1 MAKLDKVLAIY
12 DNQGNRQAIPLYS
25 SLEDVKNLGR
35 KIYYSPTEFAYYPLT
50 EKLDDPN
57 ASKKVVV
64 IGTKTYK
71 ALLKVGGSGF
81 KTILEAVDALNYMSA
96 ENSHKL
102 DDIDRSIGSPVY
114 IQNDANLNDY
124 DFSSMYSDSTRVEMV
139 SYDPANPKY
148 INNIDLTPYNNLVL
162 HSGMAYNIPT
172 KNIKYNNIKNDGS
185 LEAVMAIPYTGDR
198 IFKGPLIKNT
208 YDKCVFTGAYNE
220 TIPRIIED
228 IAQSPLANH
237 TYISGSSNKV
247 EQITLGE
254 KEANEIKVDPFNNT
268 AKNVMQITNCKIK
281 ETDKWQ
287 FAFLIY
293 HGNKNDNTYNTI
305 TPYTEAES
313 QTKDSLKYIYKLSK
327 NDIKNDVNIKSCNNP
342 FGSIV
347 VLTRPGSY
355 GYSAS
360 GALNAVKKLE
370 TAIIILDTAGTEVF
384 RKDIRINKPLKGS
397 IDKDRYMTTFVNAPT
412 YSDSNKTNIWIDYD
426 SDFKD
431 EDNFYIKLLFGN
443 DIIHTIQIYQ
453 DYVPSVS
460 IKNIV
465 STVQSDKY
473 LTIKS
478 CNNVESVYATLTATP
493 RYINPN
499 AYKYKGTVGIKFDI
513 ENITDFKR
521 NPVKAEELGELNK
534 KRTLAIYTSDINAN
548 KNLNTNKDLFLFNM
562 LNIINQPGYTGV
574 KDCAYIQQTIMAP
587 EAQLE
592 SVMNTKANAD
602 ISNISY
608 YPLRLNEI

>member
-1 MAKLDKVLAIY
+1 MAKLDKVLAVY
-12 DNQGNRQAIPLYS
+12 DAQGNRQAIPLYS

-81 KTILEAVDALNYMSA
+81 KNILEAVDALNYMSA

-114 IQNDANLNDY
+114 IHSDANLDDY
-124 DFSSMYSDSTRVEMV
+124 DFSSMYSDGTRVEIEL
-139 SYDPANPKY
+139 YDPVNPKY
-148 INNIDLTPYNNLVL
+148 INSIDLTPYNSLVL
-162 HSGMAYNIPT
+162 SSGMAYSIPT
-172 KNIKYNNIKNDGS
+172 KTIKYNNIKSDGS

-198 IFKGPLIKNT
+198 IFKGPLMKNT

-220 TIPRIIED
+220 SIHRIIED
-228 IAQSPLANH
+228 MAQSPLANR

-254 KEANEIKVDPFNNT
+254 KEANEVKVDPFNNT

-305 TPYTEAES
+305 TPYTEIES

-327 NDIKNDVNIKSCNNP
+327 NDIKDDVNIKSCNNS

-355 GYSAS
+355 SYSAS

-384 RKDIRINKPLKGS
+384 RKDIVIHKPLKAS
-397 IDKDRYMTTFVNAPT
+397 IDKDHYIVNFVNAPYYT
-412 YSDSNKTNIWIDYD
+412 QTKKINIWIDYD

-431 EDNFYIKLLFGN
+431 EDNFYVKLLFGN

-460 IKNIV
+460 IKNIL
-465 STVQSDKY
+465 STVQSDRY

-478 CNNVESVYATLTATP
+478 CNNVESVYATLSTTP

-521 NPVKAEELGELNK
+521 NPVRAEDLVELNK

-562 LNIINQPGYTGV
+562 LNIMNQPGYTGA
-574 KDCAYIQQTIMAP
+574 KDCVYIQQTIMAP
-587 EAQLE
+587 ESQLE

>member
-12 DNQGNRQAIPLYS
+12 DTQGNRQAIPLYS

-81 KTILEAVDALNYMSA
+81 KTILEALDIEGYITA

-102 DDIDRSIGSPVY
+102 DDIDRSTGAPVY
-114 IQNDANLNDY
+114 IHNDANLDDY
-124 DFSSMYSDSTRVEMV
+124 NFSSMYSDGTRVEMIP
-139 SYDPANPKY
+139 YDPANPKY

-162 HSGMAYNIPT
+162 PFGTAYNIPT
-172 KNIKYNNIKNDGS
+172 KNIRYNNIKNDGS

-198 IFKGPLIKNT
+198 IFKGPLMKNT

-220 TIPRIIED
+220 SIHRIIED
-228 IAQSPLANH
+228 MAQSPLANS

-254 KEANEIKVDPFNNT
+254 KEANEVKVDPFNNT

-305 TPYTEAES
+305 TPYTEIES

-327 NDIKNDVNIKSCNNP
+327 NDIKDDVNIKSCNNP

-355 GYSAS
+355 GYSII

-384 RKDIRINKPLKGS
+384 RKDIVIYKPLKAS
-397 IDKDRYMTTFVNAPT
+397 IDKDHYIVNFVNAPYYT
-412 YSDSNKTNIWIDYD
+412 QTKKINIWIDYD

-431 EDNFYIKLLFGN
+431 EDNFYVKLLFGN

-460 IKNIV
+460 VKNIL
-465 STVQSDKY
+465 STVQSDRY

-478 CNNVESVYATLTATP
+478 CNNVESVYATLTTTP

-499 AYKYKGTVGIKFDI
+499 VYKYKGIVGIKFDI

-521 NPVKAEELGELNK
+521 NPVRAEDLVELNK

-562 LNIINQPGYTGV
+562 LNIMNQPGYTGT
-574 KDCAYIQQTIMAP
+574 KDCVYIQQTIMAP
-587 EAQLE
+587 ESQLE

>member
-1 MAKLDKVLAIY
+1 MAKLDKVLAVY
-12 DNQGNRQAIPLYS
+12 DRDGNRQAIPLYTT
-25 SLEDVKNLGR
+25 LEEVNNLGR
-35 KIYYSPTEFAYYPLT
+35 KIKLDNAYAYYPLT
-50 EKLDDPN
+50 ENLTDPN

-81 KTILEAVDALNYMSA
+81 KNILEAVDALNYMSA

-114 IQNDANLNDY
+114 IHSDVNLDDY
-124 DFSSMYSDSTRVEMV
+124 DFSSMYSDGTRVEIEL
-139 SYDPANPKY
+139 YDPVNPKY
-148 INNIDLTPYNNLVL
+148 INSIDLTPYNSLVL
-162 HSGMAYNIPT
+162 SSGMAYNIPT
-172 KNIKYNNIKNDGS
+172 KDIKYNNIKNDGS
-185 LEAVMAIPYTGDR
+185 LEAVMAIPYTGDH
-198 IFKGPLIKNT
+198 IFKGPLMKNT

-220 TIPRIIED
+220 SIPRIIED
-228 IAQSPLANH
+228 MAQSPLANR

-254 KEANEIKVDPFNNT
+254 KEANEVKVDPFNNT

-305 TPYTEAES
+305 TPYTEIES

-327 NDIKNDVNIKSCNNP
+327 NDIKDDVNIKSCNNP

-355 GYSAS
+355 GYSLG

-384 RKDIRINKPLKGS
+384 RKDIRINKPLKAS
-397 IDKDRYMTTFVNAPT
+397 IDKDHYITNFVNAPT
-412 YSDSNKTNIWIDYD
+412 YSDPNKTNIWIDYD

-431 EDNFYIKLLFGN
+431 DDNFYVKLLFGN

-460 IKNIV
+460 IKNIL

-473 LTIKS
+473 LSTKS
-478 CNNVESVYATLTATP
+478 CNNVESVYATLNTTP

-499 AYKYKGTVGIKFDI
+499 VYKYKGVVGIKFDI

-521 NPVKAEELGELNK
+521 NPVRTEDLGELNK
-534 KRTLAIYTSDINAN
+534 KHTLAIYTSDVNAN
-548 KNLNTNKDLFLFNM
+548 KNLNANKDLFLFNM
-562 LNIINQPGYTGV
+562 LNIMNQPGYTGA

-592 SVMNTKANAD
+592 SVMNTKANTD

>member
-12 DNQGNRQAIPLYS
+12 DAQGNRQAIPLYS

-81 KTILEAVDALNYMSA
+81 KNILEAVDALNYMSA

-114 IQNDANLNDY
+114 IHSDANLDDY
-124 DFSSMYSDSTRVEMV
+124 DFSSMYSDGTRVEIEL
-139 SYDPANPKY
+139 YDPVNPKY
-148 INNIDLTPYNNLVL
+148 INSIDLTPYNSLVL
-162 HSGMAYNIPT
+162 SSGMAYSIPT
-172 KNIKYNNIKNDGS
+172 KTIKYNNIKSDGS

-198 IFKGPLIKNT
+198 IFKGPLMKNT

-220 TIPRIIED
+220 SIHRIIED
-228 IAQSPLANH
+228 MAQSPLANR

-254 KEANEIKVDPFNNT
+254 KEANEVKVDPFNNT

-305 TPYTEAES
+305 TPYTEIES

-327 NDIKNDVNIKSCNNP
+327 NDIKDDVNIKSCNNP

-384 RKDIRINKPLKGS
+384 RKDIVIHKPLKAS
-397 IDKDRYMTTFVNAPT
+397 IDKDHYIYNFVNAPYYT
-412 YSDSNKTNIWIDYD
+412 QTKKINIWIDYD

-431 EDNFYIKLLFGN
+431 EDNFYVKLLFGN

-460 IKNIV
+460 IKNIL
-465 STVQSDKY
+465 STVQSDRY

-478 CNNVESVYATLTATP
+478 CNNVESLYATLTTTP

-499 AYKYKGTVGIKFDI
+499 VYKYKGIVGIKFDI

-521 NPVKAEELGELNK
+521 NPVRAEDLVELNK

-562 LNIINQPGYTGV
+562 LNIMNQPGYTGA
-574 KDCAYIQQTIMAP
+574 KDCVYIQQTIMAP
-587 EAQLE
+587 ESQLE

>member
-12 DNQGNRQAIPLYS
+12 DTQGNRQAIPLYS

-81 KTILEAVDALNYMSA
+81 KTILEALDIEGYITA

-102 DDIDRSIGSPVY
+102 DDIDRSTGAPVY
-114 IQNDANLNDY
+114 IHNDANLDDY
-124 DFSSMYSDSTRVEMV
+124 NFSSMYSDGTRVEMIP
-139 SYDPANPKY
+139 YDPANPKY

-162 HSGMAYNIPT
+162 PFGTAYNIPT
-172 KNIKYNNIKNDGS
+172 KNIRYNNIKNDGS

-198 IFKGPLIKNT
+198 IFKGPLMKNT

-220 TIPRIIED
+220 SIHRIIED
-228 IAQSPLANH
+228 MAQSPLANS

-254 KEANEIKVDPFNNT
+254 KEANEVKVDPFNNT

-305 TPYTEAES
+305 TPYTEIES

-327 NDIKNDVNIKSCNNP
+327 NDIKDDVNIKSCNNP

-347 VLTRPGSY
+347 VLTRSGSY
-355 GYSAS
+355 GYSII

-384 RKDIRINKPLKGS
+384 RKDIVIYKPLKAS
-397 IDKDRYMTTFVNAPT
+397 IDKDHYIVNFVNAPYYT
-412 YSDSNKTNIWIDYD
+412 QTKKINIWIDYD

-431 EDNFYIKLLFGN
+431 EDNFYVKLLFGN

-460 IKNIV
+460 VKNIL
-465 STVQSDKY
+465 STVQSDRY

-478 CNNVESVYATLTATP
+478 CNNVESVYATLTTTP

-499 AYKYKGTVGIKFDI
+499 VYKYKGIVGIKFDI

-521 NPVKAEELGELNK
+521 NPVRAEDLVELNK

-562 LNIINQPGYTGV
+562 LNIMNQPGYTGT
-574 KDCAYIQQTIMAP
+574 KDCVYIQQTIMAP
-587 EAQLE
+587 ESQLE

>member
-12 DNQGNRQAIPLYS
+12 DAQGNRQAIPLYS

-81 KTILEAVDALNYMSA
+81 KTILEALDIEGYITA
-96 ENSHKL
+96 EDSHKL
-102 DDIDRSIGSPVY
+102 DDIDRSTGAPVY
-114 IQNDANLNDY
+114 IHNDANLDDY
-124 DFSSMYSDSTRVEMV
+124 NFSSMYSNGTRVEMIP
-139 SYDPANPKY
+139 YDPANPKY

-162 HSGMAYNIPT
+162 PFGTAYNIPT
-172 KNIKYNNIKNDGS
+172 KNIRYNNIKNDGS

-198 IFKGPLIKNT
+198 IFKGPLMENT
-208 YDKCVFTGAYNE
+208 YDKCIFTGAYNE
-220 TIPRIIED
+220 SIHRIIEGM
-228 IAQSPLANH
+228 AQSPLANR

-254 KEANEIKVDPFNNT
+254 KEANEVKVDPFNNT

-305 TPYTEAES
+305 TPYTEIES

-327 NDIKNDVNIKSCNNP
+327 NDIKDDVNIKSCNNP

-384 RKDIRINKPLKGS
+384 RKDIVIYKPLKAS
-397 IDKDRYMTTFVNAPT
+397 IDKDHYIANFVNAPYYT
-412 YSDSNKTNIWIDYD
+412 QTKKINIWIDYD

-431 EDNFYIKLLFGN
+431 EDNFYVKLLFGN

-460 IKNIV
+460 IKNIL
-465 STVQSDKY
+465 STVQSDRY

-478 CNNVESVYATLTATP
+478 CNNVESVYATLTTTP

-499 AYKYKGTVGIKFDI
+499 VYKYKGIVGIKFDI

-521 NPVKAEELGELNK
+521 NPVRAEDLVELNK

-562 LNIINQPGYTGV
+562 LNIMNQPGYTGA
-574 KDCAYIQQTIMAP
+574 KDCVYIQQTIMAP
-587 EAQLE
+587 ESQLE

>member
-12 DNQGNRQAIPLYS
+12 DAQGNRQAIPLYS

-81 KTILEAVDALNYMSA
+81 KTILEALDIEGYITA

-102 DDIDRSIGSPVY
+102 DDIDRSTGAPVY
-114 IQNDANLNDY
+114 IHNEVNLDDY
-124 DFSSMYSDSTRVEMV
+124 DFSSMCSNGTRVEMIP
-139 SYDPANPKY
+139 YDPANPKY
-148 INNIDLTPYNNLVL
+148 INSIDLTPYNSLSL
-162 HSGMAYNIPT
+162 PMGMAYNIPT
-172 KNIKYNNIKNDGS
+172 KDIKYSNIKNDGS
-185 LEAVMAIPYTGDR
+185 LVAAMAIPYTGDR

-208 YDKCVFTGAYNE
+208 YDKCVFTGVYND
-220 TIPRIIED
+220 TIPRIIEN
-228 IAQSPLANH
+228 IAQSPLA
-237 TYISGSSNKV
+237 TDSYISGSSNKV

-254 KEANEIKVDPFNNT
+254 KEANEVKVDPFNKD

-293 HGNKNDNTYNTI
+293 HGNKNDNTYNSI
-305 TPYTEAES
+305 TPYTEVEA

-342 FGSIV
+342 FGSII

-355 GYSAS
+355 GYSLG

-384 RKDIRINKPLKGS
+384 RKDIRINKPLKAS
-397 IDKDRYMTTFVNAPT
+397 IDKDHYITTFVNAPT
-412 YSDSNKTNIWIDYD
+412 YSDPNKTNIWIDYD

-431 EDNFYIKLLFGN
+431 DDNFYVKLLFGN

-460 IKNIV
+460 IKNIL

-478 CNNVESVYATLTATP
+478 CNNVESVYATLTSTT

-499 AYKYKGTVGIKFDI
+499 VYKYKGVVGIKFDI

-521 NPVKAEELGELNK
+521 TPVRTEDLGELNK
-534 KRTLAIYTSDINAN
+534 KHTLAIYTSDANAN

-562 LNIINQPGYTGV
+562 LNIMNQPGYTGA
-574 KDCAYIQQTIMAP
+574 KDCVYIQQTIMAP
-587 EAQLE
+587 ESQLE

>member
-12 DNQGNRQAIPLYS
+12 DAQGNRQAIPLYS

-81 KTILEAVDALNYMSA
+81 KNILEAVDALNYMSA

-114 IQNDANLNDY
+114 IHSDANLDDY
-124 DFSSMYSDSTRVEMV
+124 DFSSMYSDGTRVEIEL
-139 SYDPANPKY
+139 YDPVNPKY
-148 INNIDLTPYNNLVL
+148 INSIDLTPYNSLVL
-162 HSGMAYNIPT
+162 SSGMAYNIPT
-172 KNIKYNNIKNDGS
+172 KDIKYNNIKNDGS
-185 LEAVMAIPYTGDR
+185 LEAVMAIPYTGDH
-198 IFKGPLIKNT
+198 IFKGPLMKNT

-220 TIPRIIED
+220 SIPRIIED
-228 IAQSPLANH
+228 MAQSPLANR

-254 KEANEIKVDPFNNT
+254 KEIDGVKVDPFNNT

-293 HGNKNDNTYNTI
+293 HGNKNDNTYNII
-305 TPYTEAES
+305 TPYTETEA
-313 QTKDSLKYIYKLSK
+313 QTKDSLKYVYKLSK
-327 NDIKNDVNIKSCNNP
+327 NDIQNDVNIKSCNNP

-347 VLTRPGSY
+347 VLTRPASY
-355 GYSAS
+355 GTGTG
-360 GALNAVKKLE
+360 GALNGVKKLE
-370 TAIIILDTAGTEVF
+370 TAIIILDTTGTEIF
-384 RKDIRINKPLKGS
+384 RKDIVVNKPIKAT
-397 IDKDRYMTTFVNAPT
+397 IDKDYYMRNFVNGSYYNT
-412 YSDSNKTNIWIDYD
+412 SNKTNIWIDYD

-431 EDNFYIKLLFGN
+431 DDNFYVKLLFGN

-460 IKNIV
+460 IKNIL

-478 CNNVESVYATLTATP
+478 CNNVESVYATLTTIP
-493 RYINPN
+493 RYINQN
-499 AYKYKGTVGIKFDI
+499 VYKYKGTFGIKFDI

-521 NPVKAEELGELNK
+521 NPIKAEDLEELNK
-534 KRTLAIYTSDINAN
+534 KRTLAIYTSNMDAN
-548 KNLNTNKDLFLFNM
+548 KNLNTNKNLFLFNM
-562 LNIINQPGYTGV
+562 LNIMNQPGYTGA
-574 KDCAYIQQTIMAP
+574 KDCAFIQQTIMAS
-587 EAQLE
+587 ESQME

-608 YPLRLNEI
+608 YPLRLNEF

>member
-1 MAKLDKVLAIY
+1 MAKLDKVLAVY
-12 DNQGNRQAIPLYS
+12 DRDGNRQAIPLYTT
-25 SLEDVKNLGR
+25 LEEVNNLGR
-35 KIYYSPTEFAYYPLT
+35 KIKLGNDYVYYPLT
-50 EKLDDPN
+50 ENLTDPN
-57 ASKKVVV
+57 ASKKVIV

-81 KTILEAVDALNYMSA
+81 KNILEAVDVLNYMSA

-114 IQNDANLNDY
+114 IHSDANLDDY
-124 DFSSMYSDSTRVEMV
+124 DFSSMYSDGTRVEIELYNPV
-139 SYDPANPKY
+139 NPKY
-148 INNIDLTPYNNLVL
+148 INSIDLTPYNSLVL
-162 HSGMAYNIPT
+162 SSGMAYSIPT
-172 KNIKYNNIKNDGS
+172 KNIIYNNIKNDGS

-198 IFKGPLIKNT
+198 IFKGPLMKNT

-220 TIPRIIED
+220 SIPRIIED
-228 IAQSPLANH
+228 MAQSPLANR

-254 KEANEIKVDPFNNT
+254 KEANEVKVDPFNNT

-305 TPYTEAES
+305 IPYTEIES

-342 FGSIV
+342 FGSII

-355 GYSAS
+355 GYSLG

-384 RKDIRINKPLKGS
+384 RKDIRINKPLKAS
-397 IDKDRYMTTFVNAPT
+397 IDKDHYITTFVNAPT
-412 YSDSNKTNIWIDYD
+412 YSDPNKTNIWIDYD

-431 EDNFYIKLLFGN
+431 EDNFYVKLLFGN

-460 IKNIV
+460 IKNIL
-465 STVQSDKY
+465 STVQSDRY

-478 CNNVESVYATLTATP
+478 CNNVESVYATLATTP

-499 AYKYKGTVGIKFDI
+499 VYKYKGIVGIKFDI

-521 NPVKAEELGELNK
+521 NPVRAEDLVELNK

-562 LNIINQPGYTGV
+562 LNIMNQPRYTGA
-574 KDCAYIQQTIMAP
+574 KDCVYIQQTIMAP
-587 EAQLE
+587 ESQLE